1 MGPPTVVVMLTP
13 LESVFDAIAGL
24 PVHPLVVHFAVVLL
38 PLAALGLIVLVIV
51 PSWADRFGWLTLGTL
66 VVGTGAAFVAKE
78 SGEALAARVGEPEAH
93 AAWGDLLPILAVALV
108 AVAGIWFVLHRRS
121 GGAGRPRS
129 LATTASGL
137 IAAVLAVVV
146 TGVTVLVGHSG
157 AQAAWA
163 GVVTN
168 ANDHPTAAEPSASG
182 SSTGSA
188 SSTPSGSSTP
198 SSSGSAG
205 AATSY
210 TMADVASHA
219 KRSSCWAAVDGNV
232 YDLTTWIDAH
242 PGGPQR
248 IIALCGTDATAAFTA
263 EHGNQKRPA
272 QVLRQYLLGPLS

>member
-108 AVAGIWFVLHRRS
+108 AVAGIWFFLHRRS

-163 GVVTN
+163 GVVTS
-168 ANDHPTAAEPSASG
+168 ANDHPTAAEPSAS
-182 SSTGSA
+182 A
-188 SSTPSGSSTP
+188 SSTP